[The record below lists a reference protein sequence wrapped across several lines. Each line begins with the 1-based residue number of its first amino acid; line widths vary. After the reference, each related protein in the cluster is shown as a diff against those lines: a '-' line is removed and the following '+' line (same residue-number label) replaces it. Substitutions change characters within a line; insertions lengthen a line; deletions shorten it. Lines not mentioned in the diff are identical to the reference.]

1 MLESAT
7 RDPSVSAK
15 AHDAL
20 WAALWNRRYED
31 VDEAV
36 WVPDAAYTG
45 ILVFLTRFPE
55 GTVLAGVDT
64 GEAFVIVRGVSDT
77 VPVGSHVRI
86 LPAERELWRF
96 ADGIQQIGLGLELR
110 FDDQAGQVDGAW
122 IERLRAGIRTLRQGL
137 DAHREQLNARRSQLG
152 ARSEP
157 PTAEELWRAE
167 MAALNERVSLETD
180 YTPQERAALSRAR
193 AKGPRF
199 AEEENR
205 LVAARR
211 KRFTERGNAEVT
223 RFREERWPEIR
234 DAAIA
239 ETRKYLEYRAE
250 VVRLEDALQRIRA
263 LGERAKKAIE
273 MLDAIA
279 RAEFCVRAINLEPA
293 RLSEPGYAEEFL
305 RTIELLHA
313 AIPQRAQMMSTRF
326 TAYRSPTAG
335 PAVVPPRLV

>member
-1 MLESAT
+1 MLESVT

-36 WVPDAAYTG
+36 WLPDAAYAG
-45 ILVFLTRFPE
+45 ILVFTWGFPQ

-64 GEAFVIVRGVSDT
+64 GEAFVVFRGLADT
-77 VPVGSHVRI
+77 VPIGSHVRI

-96 ADGIQQIGLGLELR
+96 ADGIQLVGLGLELR
-110 FDDQAGQVDGAW
+110 FDDQTTDLEGAW
-122 IERLRAGIRTLRQGL
+122 IATLREGVRRLREGL
-137 DAHREQLNARRSQLG
+137 DAHREQRSARRSQLG

-157 PTAEELWRAE
+157 PPVEEIWRAE
-167 MAALNERVSLETD
+167 MAAINERVLLETD
-180 YTPQERAALSRAR
+180 YSAQERAALSRAR

-211 KRFTERGNAEVT
+211 KRFTERGNAEVA

-239 ETRKYLEYRAE
+239 ETRKYAEYRAE
-250 VVRLEDALQRIRA
+250 VVRLEETLQRLRA
-263 LGERAKKAIE
+263 LGERAKKALV
-273 MLDAIA
+273 MLDAIE
-279 RAEFCVRAINLEPA
+279 RAGFSVRALSLDA
-293 RLSEPGYAEEFL
+293 TRLPEPGYAEDVL

-313 AIPQRAQMMSTRF
+313 AIPQRAQAMSTRF
-326 TAYRSPTAG
+326 SAYRAPTAG